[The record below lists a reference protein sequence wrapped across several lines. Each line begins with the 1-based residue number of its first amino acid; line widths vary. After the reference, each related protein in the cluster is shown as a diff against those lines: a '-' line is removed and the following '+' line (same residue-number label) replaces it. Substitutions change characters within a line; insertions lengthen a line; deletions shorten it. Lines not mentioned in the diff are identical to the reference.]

1 MLEGYTLALVLL
13 IIAGVLL
20 LAEVILPTHGILGVF
35 GIGAALAAIFVTLKQ
50 NPWAAVGL
58 TLAMALVSPLIW
70 SAAMRIW
77 PKTWMGRR
85 IFLPPVDATLPPS
98 PVCVGDQGITVSEL
112 RPMGVCE
119 FPGGTRVEATS
130 EHGIVETG
138 QAVKVI
144 ALVNNRP
151 VVRVA

>member
-1 MLEGYTLALVLL
+1 MLEGFTLALVLL
-13 IIAGVLL
+13 AIAAALL
-20 LAEVILPTHGILGVF
+20 LAELILPTHGILGVF
-35 GIGAALAAIFVTLKQ
+35 GIASAIAAIFVTLQQ
-50 NPWAAVGL
+50 NAWAAVGL

-70 SAAMRIW
+70 SAALRIW
-77 PKTWMGRR
+77 PRTWMGRR
-85 IFLPPVDATLPPS
+85 ILLPPVDATSPPP

-119 FPGGTRVEATS
+119 FPNGSRVEATS
-130 EHGIVETG
+130 EHGIVESG